1 MKKLGDLISG
11 QQQRYHT
18 QRAVLNDIKLRIEDT
33 TSVAVSSVAIKDGQL
48 TIAVD
53 NSTEAGELRLRQP
66 ELLAGLKDLEVVS
79 IKVVVKA

>member
-11 QQQRYHT
+11 QQQRYHS

-53 NSTEAGELRLRQP
+53 NSTEAGELRLCQP